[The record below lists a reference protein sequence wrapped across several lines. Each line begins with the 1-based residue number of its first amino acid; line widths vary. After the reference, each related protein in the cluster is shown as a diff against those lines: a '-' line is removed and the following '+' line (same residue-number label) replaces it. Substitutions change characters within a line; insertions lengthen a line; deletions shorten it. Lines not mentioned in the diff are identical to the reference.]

1 MTTVSIARPRLR
13 RSAWDPC
20 LRAAAA
26 VALCAVLAL
35 AFLPP
40 RDAAAQRR
48 GAGAL
53 SGQIVDQATRTPI
66 PGARVQ
72 LVGTRV
78 AAFTDSAGRFGMQGL
93 PNGEVSFEARALGY
107 RQRRWQ
113 VVLPVGTTV
122 DRVFEMEP
130 VDLALDTV
138 RVAAPEER
146 DWRAASAFE
155 RRRQRGIGYFVTE
168 EMIRERQP
176 NTVTDLLQ
184 IVPGVTTACR
194 GGTCDVL
201 MMASGQHCRPEWFLD
216 GYPASNATGWDF
228 PARTIGSIEIYR
240 SIFEVPPEFQRSNL
254 RCGVIAIWS
263 RGTTGR
269 Q

>member
-1 MTTVSIARPRLR
+1 MPRR
-13 RSAWDPC
+13 
-20 LRAAAA
+20 RAATCA
-26 VALCAVLAL
+26 VALCAALTLA
-35 AFLPP
+35 AP
-40 RDAAAQRR
+40 REGEAQRR

-53 SGQIVDQATRTPI
+53 SGQIVDRATRQPI
-66 PGARVQ
+66 SGARVQ

-78 AAFTDSAGRFGMQGL
+78 AAFTDSAGRFGMQGIAT
-93 PNGEVSFEARALGY
+93 GEVSFEARALGY
-107 RQRRWQ
+107 RQGRWQ

-146 DWRAASAFE
+146 NWRSANSFE
-155 RRRQRGIGYFVTE
+155 QRRQRGIGYFVTE
-168 EMIRERQP
+168 EMIQERQP

-184 IVPGVTTACR
+184 VVPGVSTACR
-194 GGTCDVL
+194 GGTCEVL
-201 MMASGQHCRPEWFLD
+201 MMASGSHCRPEWFLD

-228 PARTIGSIEIYR
+228 PARTIGAIEIYR

-254 RCGVIAIWS
+254 RCGVIAIWT